1 MTRVAGVFPR
11 LPLQHVYRSSGDN
24 TMKNRI
30 CGAISSSVIH
40 AARVVKGRET
50 MRVLLTGVGTR
61 GDVQPVVALAAEMR
75 RRGHDVRLC
84 IPPNFIDWVAGMGF
98 TASPI
103 GIAMRAPSGA
113 AAAQAAIPT
122 PEQVR
127 ALVAHLVR
135 DQFDAT
141 AAAAEG
147 CDAIVAGGAHQYAA
161 RSIAERLGI
170 PSVVALYAPVALPS
184 PDHAPGGVTG
194 GDPESNLRR
203 WQDESRSWNER
214 VLERL
219 NEHRERL
226 GLGPLS
232 DAFSH
237 ILGKDPWLA
246 ADPVLGPLPATP
258 GLEVAQ
264 MGAWLLL
271 DKTPLVPELEAFL
284 AAGEPPVYV
293 GFGSMPV
300 DPQTGRSVVE
310 AVRAAGRRVVLSQ
323 GWAEL
328 DLVDDAAD
336 CIAIGDVNQ
345 QALFPRIA
353 AVVHHGGAG
362 TTTTAA
368 RAGVPQVIVPMFS
381 DQPYWASRVRAL
393 GIGTSVAR
401 GALSA
406 ESLRAA
412 LGGALDEQ
420 VAARAGAIAGTV
432 AGDGTAVAADLIA
445 RAVA

>member
-1 MTRVAGVFPR
+1 
-11 LPLQHVYRSSGDN
+11 
-24 TMKNRI
+24 
-30 CGAISSSVIH
+30 
-40 AARVVKGRET
+40 

-75 RRGHDVRLC
+75 RRGHEVRLC
-84 IPPNFIDWVAGMGF
+84 VPPNFIDWVGGLGF
-98 TASPI
+98 TATSI
-103 GIAMRAPSGA
+103 GIAMRQPSGA
-113 AAAQAAIPT
+113 AAAQASPPT
-122 PEQVR
+122 PEQIR

-141 AAAAEG
+141 ASAAEG
-147 CDAIVAGGAHQYAA
+147 CDVIVAGGAHQYAA

-170 PSVVALYAPVALPS
+170 PSVVAVYAPVALPS
-184 PDHAPGGVTG
+184 PDHAPGGEPG

-203 WQDESRSWNER
+203 WQDESRTWNER
-214 VLERL
+214 LLERI
-219 NEHRERL
+219 NDNRERL
-226 GLGPLS
+226 GLGRLS
-232 DAFSH
+232 DA
-237 ILGKDPWLA
+237 LGHVLGDAPWLA
-246 ADPVLGPLPATP
+246 ADPILAPLPATP
-258 GLEVAQ
+258 GLQVTQ
-264 MGAWLLL
+264 TRAWILP
-271 DKTPLVPELEAFL
+271 DQTPLEPELEAFL

-300 DPQTGRSVVE
+300 DQQTARIVLE

-328 DLVDDAAD
+328 IRVDDAPD

-345 QALFPRIA
+345 QALFPRVA

-393 GIGTSVAR
+393 EIGTSVAR
-401 GALSA
+401 GALNG
-406 ESLRAA
+406 ESLLAA
-412 LGGALDEQ
+412 LRGALDHGI
-420 VAARAGAIAGTV
+420 AARATAIAGTV
-432 AGDGTAVAADLIA
+432 AVDGTAVAADLIE
-445 RAVA
+445 RASA

>member
-1 MTRVAGVFPR
+1 
-11 LPLQHVYRSSGDN
+11 
-24 TMKNRI
+24 
-30 CGAISSSVIH
+30 
-40 AARVVKGRET
+40 

-84 IPPNFIDWVAGMGF
+84 VPPNFIDWVGSLGF
-98 TASPI
+98 TATPI

-113 AAAQAAIPT
+113 AAAQPSTPT
-122 PEQVR
+122 PEQIR

-141 AAAAEG
+141 ASAAEG
-147 CDAIVAGGAHQYAA
+147 CDVIVAGGAHQYAI
-161 RSIAERLGI
+161 RSVAERLGI
-170 PSVVALYAPVALPS
+170 PSVVAVYAPVALPS
-184 PDHAPGGVTG
+184 PDHAPGGEPGV
-194 GDPESNLRR
+194 DPESNLRG

-214 VLERL
+214 LLERL
-219 NEHRERL
+219 NDNRERL
-226 GLGPLS
+226 GLSPLS
-232 DAFSH
+232 DVLRH
-237 ILGKDPWLA
+237 ILGEDPWLA
-246 ADPVLGPLPATP
+246 ADPVLGPPPATP
-258 GLEVAQ
+258 GLQVTQ
-264 MGAWLLL
+264 TGAWLLP
-271 DKTPLVPELEAFL
+271 DPTPLVPELEAFL

-293 GFGSMPV
+293 GFGSMPA
-300 DPQTGRSVVE
+300 DPQTGRAAIE
-310 AVRAAGRRVVLSQ
+310 AARAAGRRVVLSQ

-328 DLVDDAAD
+328 GRVDDASD
-336 CIAIGDVNQ
+336 CIAIGDVNH
-345 QALFPRIA
+345 QALFPRVA

-406 ESLRAA
+406 ESLLAA
-412 LGGALDEQ
+412 LRGALERG
-420 VAARAGAIAGTV
+420 VAARAAALAGTV
-432 AGDGTAVAADLIA
+432 AVDGPAVAADLIE
-445 RAVA
+445 RASA

>member
-1 MTRVAGVFPR
+1 
-11 LPLQHVYRSSGDN
+11 
-24 TMKNRI
+24 
-30 CGAISSSVIH
+30 
-40 AARVVKGRET
+40 
-50 MRVLLTGVGTR
+50 MRVLLTAVGTR

-84 IPPNFIDWVAGMGF
+84 IPPNFIDWVGGLGF
-98 TASPI
+98 TATPI
-103 GIAMRAPSGA
+103 GIAMRPPSGA
-113 AAAQAAIPT
+113 AATQASTPT

-127 ALVAHLVR
+127 ALLEHLAR

-141 AAAAEG
+141 AQAAEG
-147 CDAIVAGGAHQYAA
+147 CAVIVAGGAHQYAA

-170 PSVVALYAPVALPS
+170 PSVVAVYAPVALPS
-184 PDHAPGGVTG
+184 PDHAPGGEPG

-214 VLERL
+214 LLERL
-219 NEHRERL
+219 NDNRERFNL
-226 GLGPLS
+226 SPLS
-232 DAFSH
+232 DVRSY
-237 ILGKDPWLA
+237 ILGEDPWLA
-246 ADPVLGPLPATP
+246 ADPVLAPLPATP
-258 GLEVAQ
+258 GLRVTQ
-264 MGAWLLL
+264 TGAWILA
-271 DKTPLVPELEAFL
+271 DQTPLEPELEAFL

-293 GFGSMPV
+293 GFGSMPA
-300 DPQTGRSVVE
+300 DKQAGCVVIE

-328 DLVDDAAD
+328 GLVDDASD

-345 QALFPRIA
+345 QALFPRVA

-368 RAGVPQVIVPMFS
+368 RAGVPQVIVPMFA

-401 GALSA
+401 GAPSA
-406 ESLRAA
+406 ESLLPALRDALDHGVADRAA
-412 LGGALDEQ
+412 
-420 VAARAGAIAGTV
+420 AIAGTV
-432 AGDGTAVAADLIA
+432 AVDGTAVAADLIE
-445 RAVA
+445 RASA

>member
-1 MTRVAGVFPR
+1 
-11 LPLQHVYRSSGDN
+11 
-24 TMKNRI
+24 
-30 CGAISSSVIH
+30 
-40 AARVVKGRET
+40 

-61 GDVQPVVALAAEMR
+61 GDVQPVVALAVEMR

-84 IPPNFIDWVAGMGF
+84 VPPNFIDWVSGLGF
-98 TASPI
+98 TATPI
-103 GIAMRAPSGA
+103 GIAMRQPGGA
-113 AAAQAAIPT
+113 AAAQASTPT
-122 PEQVR
+122 PDQIR
-127 ALVAHLVR
+127 ALVAHLAR

-141 AAAAEG
+141 ASAAEG
-147 CDAIVAGGAHQYAA
+147 CDVIVAGGAHQYAA

-170 PSVVALYAPVALPS
+170 PSVVAVYAPVALPS
-184 PDHAPGGVTG
+184 PDHAPGGEPG

-203 WQDESRSWNER
+203 WQGESRSWNER
-214 VLERL
+214 LLERL
-219 NEHRERL
+219 NDNRARL
-226 GLGPLS
+226 GLGPLG
-232 DAFSH
+232 DVLRH
-237 ILGKDPWLA
+237 ILSEGAWLA

-258 GLEVAQ
+258 GLQVTQ
-264 MGAWLLL
+264 TGAWLLP
-271 DKTPLVPELEAFL
+271 DQTPLVPELEAFL

-293 GFGSMPV
+293 GFGSMPA
-300 DPQTGRSVVE
+300 DQQTGRTVIE

-328 DLVDDAAD
+328 GRVDDAAD
-336 CIAIGDVNQ
+336 CIAIGDVNH
-345 QALFPRIA
+345 QALFPRVA

-406 ESLRAA
+406 EPLLAA
-412 LGGALDEQ
+412 LKGALEQ
-420 VAARAGAIAGTV
+420 GVVARATAIASAV
-432 AGDGTAVAADLIA
+432 AVDGPAVAADLIE
-445 RAVA
+445 RAAA

>member
-1 MTRVAGVFPR
+1 
-11 LPLQHVYRSSGDN
+11 
-24 TMKNRI
+24 
-30 CGAISSSVIH
+30 
-40 AARVVKGRET
+40 

-61 GDVQPVVALAAEMR
+61 GDVQPVVALAVEMR

-84 IPPNFIDWVAGMGF
+84 VPPNFIDWVGGLGF
-98 TASPI
+98 TATPI
-103 GIAMRAPSGA
+103 GIAMRQPSGA
-113 AAAQAAIPT
+113 AAAQAAPPT
-122 PEQVR
+122 PEQLR
-127 ALVAHLVR
+127 ALLEHLAR

-147 CDAIVAGGAHQYAA
+147 CDVIVAGGAHQYAA

-170 PSVVALYAPVALPS
+170 PSMVAVYAPVTLPS
-184 PDHAPGGVTG
+184 PDHAPGGEPG

-214 VLERL
+214 LLERL
-219 NEHRERL
+219 NANRERL

-232 DAFSH
+232 DVYSH
-237 ILGKDPWLA
+237 ILGKAPWLA
-246 ADPVLGPLPATP
+246 ADSVLGPLPATP
-258 GLEVAQ
+258 GQEVTQ
-264 MGAWLLL
+264 TGAWLLP
-271 DKTPLVPELEAFL
+271 DKAPLAPELEAFL

-300 DPQTGRSVVE
+300 DQQTGRIVIE
-310 AVRAAGRRVVLSQ
+310 AVRAAGRRVLLSQ

-328 DLVDDAAD
+328 GLIDDAAD

-345 QALFPRIA
+345 QALFPRVT

-368 RAGVPQVIVPMFS
+368 RAGVPQVIVPMFA

-393 GIGTSVAR
+393 GIGKSVAR

-406 ESLRAA
+406 EAFVAA
-412 LGGALDEQ
+412 LGGALEHG
-420 VAARAGAIAGTV
+420 VAARAGAIAGAV
-432 AGDGTAVAADLIA
+432 AVDGAAVAADLVE
-445 RAVA
+445 RASSA

>member
-1 MTRVAGVFPR
+1 
-11 LPLQHVYRSSGDN
+11 
-24 TMKNRI
+24 
-30 CGAISSSVIH
+30 
-40 AARVVKGRET
+40 

-127 ALVAHLVR
+127 ALVAHLVK

-141 AAAAEG
+141 AAVAEG

-184 PDHAPGGVTG
+184 PDHAPNGVPG
-194 GDPESNLRR
+194 GDPESNLRG
-203 WQDESRSWNER
+203 WQGESRSWNER
-214 VLERL
+214 ILERL
-219 NEHRERL
+219 NGHRERL
-226 GLGPLS
+226 GMSPLN

-237 ILGKDPWLA
+237 ILGKAPWLA

-264 MGAWLLL
+264 TGAWLLA
-271 DKTPLVPELEAFL
+271 DKTPLAPELEAFL

-300 DPQTGRSVVE
+300 DPQTGRSVIE

-328 DLVDDAAD
+328 GLVDDAGD

-345 QALFPRIA
+345 QALFPRVA

-393 GIGTSVAR
+393 GIGTSVDR
-401 GALSA
+401 GSLSA

-412 LGGALDEQ
+412 LGGALERG
-420 VAARAGAIAGTV
+420 VAARAGAIAGSV
-432 AGDGTAVAADLIA
+432 AVDGAAVAADLVERVA
-445 RAVA
+445 AFGSSEPRASSSG

>member
-1 MTRVAGVFPR
+1 M
-11 LPLQHVYRSSGDN
+11 
-24 TMKNRI
+24 RI
-30 CGAISSSVIH
+30 
-40 AARVVKGRET
+40 
-50 MRVLLTGVGTR
+50 LLTGVGTR

-84 IPPNFIDWVAGMGF
+84 VPPNFMDWVGGLGF
-98 TASPI
+98 TATPI
-103 GIAMRAPSGA
+103 GIAMRQPSGA
-113 AAAQAAIPT
+113 AATQASPPT
-122 PEQVR
+122 PEQIR

-141 AAAAEG
+141 ASAAEG
-147 CDAIVAGGAHQYAA
+147 CDVIVAGGAHQYAA

-170 PSVVALYAPVALPS
+170 RSAVAVYAPVVLPS
-184 PDHAPGGVTG
+184 PDHAPEGEPG

-203 WQDESRSWNER
+203 WQDESRSWNGR

-219 NEHRERL
+219 NDNRERL

-232 DAFSH
+232 DALSH
-237 ILGKDPWLA
+237 ILGENPWLA
-246 ADPVLGPLPATP
+246 ADPVLGPLPSTP
-258 GLEVAQ
+258 GLQVAHT
-264 MGAWLLL
+264 GTWLLP
-271 DKTPLVPELEAFL
+271 DQTPLAPELESFL

-293 GFGSMPV
+293 GFGSMPA
-300 DPQTGRSVVE
+300 DQQTGRIVIE

-328 DLVDDAAD
+328 GLVDGAPD
-336 CIAIGDVNQ
+336 CIAIGDVNH
-345 QALFPRIA
+345 QALFPRVA

-368 RAGVPQVIVPMFS
+368 RAGVPQVVVPMFS

-401 GALSA
+401 GALRA
-406 ESLRAA
+406 ESLLAA
-412 LGGALDEQ
+412 LTDALDQ
-420 VAARAGAIAGTV
+420 GVAARAAAIAGTV
-432 AGDGTAVAADLIA
+432 AVDGTAVAADLIE
-445 RAVA
+445 RASA

>member
-1 MTRVAGVFPR
+1 MKKRVF
-11 LPLQHVYRSSGDN
+11 D
-24 TMKNRI
+24 
-30 CGAISSSVIH
+30 AIVASVIH
-40 AARVVKGRET
+40 ATRVAEGRET

-61 GDVQPVVALAAEMR
+61 GDVQPVVALAVEMR

-84 IPPNFIDWVAGMGF
+84 VPPNFIDWVRGLGF
-98 TASPI
+98 TATPI
-103 GIAMRAPSGA
+103 GIAMRQPSGA
-113 AAAQAAIPT
+113 AAPASPPT

-127 ALVAHLVR
+127 ALLEHLAR
-135 DQFDAT
+135 DQFEAT
-141 AAAAEG
+141 ASAAEG
-147 CDAIVAGGAHQYAA
+147 CDVIVAGGAHQYAA

-170 PSVVALYAPVALPS
+170 PSMVAVYAPVALPS
-184 PDHAPGGVTG
+184 PDHAPGGEPG

-203 WQDESRSWNER
+203 WQDESQSWNER
-214 VLERL
+214 LLERL
-219 NEHRERL
+219 NAHRERF

-232 DAFSH
+232 DVLSH
-237 ILGKDPWLA
+237 VLGKAPWLS
-246 ADPVLGPLPATP
+246 ADSVLGPLPATP
-258 GLEVAQ
+258 GLQVTQ
-264 MGAWLLL
+264 TGAWLLP
-271 DKTPLVPELEAFL
+271 DHAPLVPELEAFL
-284 AAGEPPVYV
+284 AAGEPPVYI

-300 DPQTGRSVVE
+300 DRQTGRRVIE

-328 DLVDDAAD
+328 GLIDDALD

-345 QALFPRIA
+345 QALFPRVA

-368 RAGVPQVIVPMFS
+368 RAGIPQVIVPMFA

-406 ESLRAA
+406 EALLAA
-412 LGGALDEQ
+412 LEGALDHG
-420 VAARAGAIAGTV
+420 VAARAAASAGAVTV
-432 AGDGTAVAADLIA
+432 DGTAVAADLVE
-445 RAVA
+445 RASA

>member
-1 MTRVAGVFPR
+1 
-11 LPLQHVYRSSGDN
+11 
-24 TMKNRI
+24 
-30 CGAISSSVIH
+30 
-40 AARVVKGRET
+40 
-50 MRVLLTGVGTR
+50 MRVLLTSVGTR

-84 IPPNFIDWVAGMGF
+84 IPPNFIDWAGGLGF
-98 TASPI
+98 TATPI

-113 AAAQAAIPT
+113 AAQASPPT
-122 PEQVR
+122 PEQLR
-127 ALVAHLVR
+127 ALLEHLAK

-141 AAAAEG
+141 RSAAEG
-147 CDAIVAGGAHQYAA
+147 CDVIVAGGAHQYAA

-184 PDHAPGGVTG
+184 PDYAPAGEPG
-194 GDPESNLRR
+194 GDPEGNLRR

-214 VLERL
+214 LLERL
-219 NEHRERL
+219 NDNRARL
-226 GLGPLS
+226 GLDPLN
-232 DAFSH
+232 DVHSH
-237 ILGKDPWLA
+237 ILGENPWLA
-246 ADPVLGPLPATP
+246 ADPVLGPQPATP
-258 GLEVAQ
+258 GRKVTQ
-264 MGAWLLL
+264 TGAWILADQAPLEPAL
-271 DKTPLVPELEAFL
+271 DAFL

-300 DPQTGRSVVE
+300 DQQTGRIVIE

-328 DLVDDAAD
+328 GLIDGASD

-345 QALFPRIA
+345 QALFPRVA

-406 ESLRAA
+406 ESLRPA
-412 LGGALDEQ
+412 LRDALDPG
-420 VAARAGAIAGTV
+420 VAARAAAIAGTV
-432 AGDGTAVAADLIA
+432 AVNGTAVAADLIERVSA
-445 RAVA
+445 

>member
-1 MTRVAGVFPR
+1 
-11 LPLQHVYRSSGDN
+11 
-24 TMKNRI
+24 
-30 CGAISSSVIH
+30 
-40 AARVVKGRET
+40 

-84 IPPNFIDWVAGMGF
+84 VPPNFIDWVGGLGF
-98 TASPI
+98 TATPI
-103 GIAMRAPSGA
+103 GIAMREPSGA
-113 AAAQAAIPT
+113 AATQASTPT

-127 ALVAHLVR
+127 ALVEHLVR

-141 AAAAEG
+141 ASAAEG
-147 CDAIVAGGAHQYAA
+147 CDVIVAGGAHQYAA

-170 PSVVALYAPVALPS
+170 PSVVAVYAPVALPS
-184 PDHAPGGVTG
+184 PDHAPGGEPG

-203 WQDESRSWNER
+203 WEDESRSWNGR
-214 VLERL
+214 LLERL
-219 NEHRERL
+219 NDNRQRL
-226 GLGPLS
+226 GLDPLS
-232 DAFSH
+232 DALSH
-237 ILGKDPWLA
+237 ILGEDPWLA

-258 GLEVAQ
+258 GLRVTQ
-264 MGAWLLL
+264 TGAWILP
-271 DKTPLVPELEAFL
+271 DQAPLEPELEAFL

-293 GFGSMPV
+293 GFGSMPA
-300 DPQTGRSVVE
+300 DQQTGRIVIE

-328 DLVDDAAD
+328 GLVDDALD

-345 QALFPRIA
+345 QALFPRVA

-393 GIGTSVAR
+393 RIGTSVAR

-406 ESLRAA
+406 ESLLAA
-412 LGGALDEQ
+412 LRGALDHG
-420 VAARAGAIAGTV
+420 VAARATSIAGTV
-432 AGDGTAVAADLIA
+432 AVDGTAVAADLIE
-445 RAVA
+445 RATA